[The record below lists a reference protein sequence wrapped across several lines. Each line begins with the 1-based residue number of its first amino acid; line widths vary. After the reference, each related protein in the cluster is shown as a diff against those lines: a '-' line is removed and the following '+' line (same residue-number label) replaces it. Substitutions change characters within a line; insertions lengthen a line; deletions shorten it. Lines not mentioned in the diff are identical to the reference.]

1 MAANL
6 TPRGEAILR
15 TARAFFAALDDFR
28 AKSADEARLITA
40 FVISHVRSSDAS
52 VMLPSVEL
60 PVVASPVVAS
70 PVVVPAVEPVS
81 RVRRDLVDGA
91 WYEFWSRGIEA
102 GQPVPIIGA
111 RIEDP
116 FADVVTLAL
125 TDDQAEQLQADIAAV
140 RAGAKR

>member
-28 AKSADEARLITA
+28 AKSPDEARLITA

-60 PVVASPVVAS
+60 PVVASPVV
-70 PVVVPAVEPVS
+70 AVEPVS

-125 TDDQAEQLQADIAAV
+125 TDDQAAQLQADIAAV